1 LHKTPEIWGA
11 ISMRIS
17 NSISRYADFY
27 RRHGFVNSVRRAGLA
42 AKRAVLSNRMVVF
55 YCDLADQLTSAG
67 GISSSLTIDRLRSE
81 AEFRPKDLLAMTSFW
96 NPKQAR
102 RNISE
107 RFEQGASLWLI
118 KSEDNLAGYGW
129 SLQGRTVEP
138 YYFPLGK
145 DDIHLFDFHV
155 FPQYR
160 GRGINPL
167 LVAHILRNGPT
178 TCGGR
183 AFIEAAEW
191 NEAQLSSLRKTPF
204 RQLGLARS
212 FTIFGRTFVSWIGN
226 ITLRRTVKDLERKD
240 VPATAGRPP
249 GE

>member
-1 LHKTPEIWGA
+1 
-11 ISMRIS
+11 
-17 NSISRYADFY
+17 
-27 RRHGFVNSVRRAGLA
+27 
-42 AKRAVLSNRMVVF
+42 
-55 YCDLADQLTSAG
+55 LADQLTGTVVLPSPF
-67 GISSSLTIDRLRSE
+67 TMDRMRSE
-81 AEFRPKDLLAMTSFW
+81 AELSPPDLVAMTAFW
-96 NPKQAR
+96 NPKQAH

-107 RFEQGASLWLI
+107 RFELGASLWLI
-118 KSEDNLAGYGW
+118 KFEGQLAGYGW

-155 FPQYR
+155 FPHYR

-167 LVAHILRNGPT
+167 LVAGILRNVTP

-191 NEAQLSSLRKTPF
+191 NGAQLSSLRKTPF
-204 RQLGLARS
+204 HHLGMARS
-212 FTIFGRTFVSWIGN
+212 FTLFGHTFVSWIGN
-226 ITLRRTVKDLERKD
+226 ITLQQTGEDLELKE
-240 VPATAGRPP
+240 VAAAAGRPP

>member
-1 LHKTPEIWGA
+1 MGLA
-11 ISMRIS
+11 
-17 NSISRYADFY
+17 NFISRLRDYY
-27 RRHGFVNSVRRAGLA
+27 RRHGFTATIRRANLA
-42 AKRAVLSNRMVVF
+42 LGRALFSNRMVIF
-55 YCDLADQLTSAG
+55 YCDLSNYAARSVNIPNSLE
-67 GISSSLTIDRLRSE
+67 ISRLIRE
-81 AEFRPKDLLAMTSFW
+81 AELSSPDLLAMTRFW
-96 NPKQAR
+96 NPKQAQ

-107 RFEQGASLWLI
+107 RFELGASLWLI
-118 KSEDNLAGYGW
+118 KSEGQLAGYGW

-167 LVAHILRNGPT
+167 LVTQILHKLAAN
-178 TCGGR
+178 CEGR

-204 RQLGLARS
+204 RHLGMARS
-212 FTIFGRTFVSWIGN
+212 LTVFGHTFVSWIGN
-226 ITLRRTVKDLERKD
+226 LTLQQAGEDLERKD
-240 VPATAGRPP
+240 VAAAVGRPP

>member
-1 LHKTPEIWGA
+1 MGIA
-11 ISMRIS
+11 
-17 NSISRYADFY
+17 NSILRFTDYY
-27 RRHGFVNSVRRAGLA
+27 RRQGFINTVRRAGLA
-42 AKRAVLSNRMVVF
+42 LHRMVFASRTVVF
-55 YCDLADQLTSAG
+55 YCDLTDRATSDVVT
-67 GISSSLTIDRLRSE
+67 SSPLTINRRTSE
-81 AEFRPKDLLAMTSFW
+81 AELSPQDLLSMTNFW

-102 RNISE
+102 RNIRE
-107 RFEQGASLWLI
+107 RFEKGASLWLV
-118 KSEDNLAGYGW
+118 SSDGDLAGYGW

-167 LVAHILRNGPT
+167 LVTHILHNLAANRR
-178 TCGGR
+178 GR

-204 RQLGLARS
+204 GHLGMARS
-212 FTIFGRTFVSWIGN
+212 FTLFGHTFVSWKGN
-226 ITLRRTVKDLERKD
+226 IALQQTVEDLERKD
-240 VPATAGRPP
+240 VPAAAGRPP